1 VTTATATAA
10 KGTRVITADGPAP
23 VTGIR
28 TALRRAALGLA
39 CAAVVASS
47 ASGCKSIA
55 PGMPAAVPAS
65 RAATAPARTPADPAC
80 PQALEAVSTYG
91 PAVVRNAVAA
101 KESLD
106 KAEIDLIVIVL
117 SEAAN
122 SAGNS
127 GVKQS
132 IITLVSAYLKLRGSL
147 SATIDSAIEKRIVAN
162 TSDLDSECGS

>member
-55 PGMPAAVPAS
+55 PGMPAA
-65 RAATAPARTPADPAC
+65 ARTPADPAC